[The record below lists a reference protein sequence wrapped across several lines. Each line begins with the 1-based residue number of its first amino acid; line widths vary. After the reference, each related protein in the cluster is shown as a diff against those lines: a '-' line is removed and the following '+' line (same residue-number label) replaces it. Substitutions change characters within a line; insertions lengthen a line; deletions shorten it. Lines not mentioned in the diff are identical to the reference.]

1 MQEEGLTLNEKCE
14 FAQEHIIFVQHKLSS
29 KGIEPD
35 PNKVKAILQMP
46 EPTCM
51 DMRRL
56 MGMANYLSKF
66 VSQMAT
72 IPLPTKRPT

>member
-1 MQEEGLTLNEKCE
+1 
-14 FAQEHIIFVQHKLSS
+14 
-29 KGIEPD
+29 
-35 PNKVKAILQMP
+35 MP

-72 IPLPTKRPT
+72 IPLSLKDLHREKHEWVWDEPQQTAFEKLKSGLSSPKALP